1 MPTQADTPHSLVRRY
16 EVCIIPFAA
25 AKARKLREIKAVG
38 KSLSAHLHY
47 PRYSTLS
54 QLPAAPD
61 CTLFPLSRL
70 ASLQTSDTW

>member
-38 KSLSAHLHY
+38 TFDAVCYDSLRNSSYSLS
-47 PRYSTLS
+47 S
-54 QLPAAPD
+54 PAP
-61 CTLFPLSRL
+61 
-70 ASLQTSDTW
+70 LQTSATW